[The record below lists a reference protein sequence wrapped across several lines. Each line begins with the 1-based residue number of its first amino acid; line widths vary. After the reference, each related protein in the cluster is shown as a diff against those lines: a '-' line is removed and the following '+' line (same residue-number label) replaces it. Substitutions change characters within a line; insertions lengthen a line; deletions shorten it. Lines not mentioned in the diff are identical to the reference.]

1 MNLASGGR
9 RTGPDAGR
17 IQSRLIDINP
27 GDSAMYGIA
36 RRACFFAALVVAAPA
51 AAQSKV
57 TLQVE
62 DLSPGFLTFYEAAAN
77 ADPDRRFA
85 LWKEHYGFAALP
97 PVPQADSMA
106 RAMLDAAWPRYPE
119 VMERIRAGAAGMQ
132 PAPEPTLRA
141 VAGLL
146 GVTDTITVR
155 LLAYVGAREGN
166 AFTNAS
172 QGLIT
177 VYVPVEEDP
186 AWRELVMVH
195 EMTHAVH
202 HRLAGYSEGWE
213 RSIGRTLFAEGLA
226 ARAAEALHPG
236 RPAAAYLEH
245 RPGWFA
251 AAESRGDDIL
261 RGILPHLRASD
272 SPTVMQFTMGTG
284 TTGTEREAY
293 YAGWRVVGHLLRNGY
308 TFPQLARIPEA
319 EAPALVEAAMRA
331 ILAESGA

>member
-1 MNLASGGR
+1 MS
-9 RTGPDAGR
+9 
-17 IQSRLIDINP
+17 
-27 GDSAMYGIA
+27 GIA
-36 RRACFFAALVVAAPA
+36 RRAFVAAFVTLA
-51 AAQSKV
+51 APVAAHAQSRV
-57 TLQVE
+57 TLQVT
-62 DLSPGFLTFYEAAAN
+62 DLSPRFLTFYEAAAQ

-97 PVPQADSMA
+97 PVPEADSMA

-119 VMERIRAGAAGMQ
+119 VMDRIRAGAAGMQ
-132 PAPEPTLRA
+132 PAPEPTLSA
-141 VAGLL
+141 VADLL

-172 QGLIT
+172 RGLIT

-213 RSIGRTLFAEGLA
+213 RSIGRTVFAEGLA
-226 ARAAEALHPG
+226 ARATEALHPG

-251 AAESRGDDIL
+251 AAESHSADIL

-272 SPTVMQFTMGTG
+272 SPAVMRFTMGTG
-284 TTGTEREAY
+284 STGTEREAY
-293 YAGWRVVGHLLRNGY
+293 FAGWLVIGHLLENGY
-308 TFPQLARIPEA
+308 TFPQLARIPES
-319 EAPALVEAAMRA
+319 EAPALVEAAIREM
-331 ILAESGA
+331 LAQAGEQEGPETAPERRW

>member
-1 MNLASGGR
+1 MN
-9 RTGPDAGR
+9 
-17 IQSRLIDINP
+17 
-27 GDSAMYGIA
+27 GIA
-36 RRACFFAALVVAAPA
+36 RRAIFAPLITLAAPA
-51 AAQSKV
+51 AAQPKV

-62 DLSPGFLTFYEAAAN
+62 DLSPRFVAFYDAALAEPD
-77 ADPDRRFA
+77 ADRRFA
-85 LWKEHYGFAALP
+85 LWKQHYGFAALP

-106 RAMLDAAWPRYPE
+106 RAMLDDAWPRYPE
-119 VMERIRAGAAGMQ
+119 VLDRVRAGAAGMQ
-132 PAPEPTLRA
+132 PAPGPTLQA
-141 VAGLL
+141 VVDLL

-172 QGLIT
+172 GGVLT

-213 RSIGRTLFAEGLA
+213 RTIGRTIFAEGLA
-226 ARAAEALHPG
+226 ARATQALHPG

-245 RPGWFA
+245 RPGWMA
-251 AAESRGDDIL
+251 AAESRGDNIL
-261 RGILPHLRASD
+261 RGLLPHLRADD
-272 SPTVMQFTMGTG
+272 SPTVMRFTMGTG

-293 YAGWRVVGHLLRNGY
+293 YAGWRVIGHLLRRGY
-308 TFPQLARIPEA
+308 TFPQLARIPES
-319 EAPALVEAAMRA
+319 EAPALVETA
-331 ILAESGA
+331 IREILGEAGA

>member
-1 MNLASGGR
+1 MNGIVR
-9 RTGPDAGR
+9 RTA
-17 IQSRLIDINP
+17 I
-27 GDSAMYGIA
+27 
-36 RRACFFAALVVAAPA
+36 AALLLIAAPA
-51 AAQSKV
+51 AAQNAPRV
-57 TLQVE
+57 TLTVT
-62 DLSPGFLTFYEAAAN
+62 DLSPRFLAFYEAARAE
-77 ADPDRRFA
+77 PDAGRRFA
-85 LWKEHYGFAALP
+85 LWKERYDFAALP

-119 VMERIRAGAAGMQ
+119 VLERIRAGAAGMQ

-141 VAGLL
+141 VARLL

-172 QGLIT
+172 RGLLT

-213 RSIGRTLFAEGLA
+213 RTIGRTILAEGLA

-236 RPAAAYLEH
+236 CPAAAYLEH
-245 RPGWFA
+245 RPGWMA
-251 AAESRGDDIL
+251 AADQQGDGIL

-293 YAGWRVVGHLLRNGY
+293 YAGWRVVGHLLRRGY
-308 TFPQLARIPEA
+308 TFPQLARISEA
-319 EAPALVEAAMRA
+319 DAPALVETALREL
-331 ILAESGA
+331 LAESGT